1 MYFGFYDVEV
11 DDLEE
16 NAWMG
21 FDEPEKLKKLVEY
34 GYLYENRIKQLS
46 RDYRNCLGKYLN
58 NNNHIFDIPLINSFP
73 EGILKTPEIRQY
85 LEKAI
90 IYSSE
95 SDREKFFSNSMLSS
109 EIKDHLKDLLDA
121 GLAES
126 HPDSAIGD
134 REDESNADTH
144 CVVRDTDF
152 EKENWGRFNHREQR
166 CKLLIQGKNLQLM
179 LDNYKRH
186 LLEYMEKN
194 TNCNELLDTLPEK
207 MYALQEFKDKLKR
220 VIDRA
225 SDYERILLLY
235 KLVNLKYGEQR
246 YSQLGD
252 YDLIALFDPSDH
264 EGETIEFWP
273 VYLFLKCGLETDAER
288 KKGYF
293 MQAHYS
299 FKNVGE
305 AALKTWRGQEERPM
319 EALGLLF
326 PCCNELGDES
336 FQRFCDARLWVTEDD
351 VKFRCGTLDKTRHVY
366 CYGCRGKRKVLGL
379 DTWEKVFDGYNR
391 HWERKYKDEKIK
403 GCAHVRSLLH
413 DRFYLKNY
421 SIPPGKWTLFE
432 FMDILKIPFYEI
444 PGYTGKNRELY
455 VNKLASEFNWLYRIK
470 DRLQCRSCHEQ
481 MRFDFEYSKK
491 GENVPDNSDLS
502 GKSLF
507 AAYMTT
513 RGHCTHQ
520 EEPHDI
526 DVYLNHCID
535 CHGIIDSRY
544 CTIFDGKHYL
554 CRRCGSGHPAN
565 TVPGT
570 ICPYCGSNR
579 MVFSGYRT
587 FKCLNC
593 SHKIKVEYNSFKKYY
608 LNIQEGDLA
617 SSCAYSTGSFTYR
630 KNCKDVGVINCDIG
644 ISLREIVA
652 DPIEERKLK
661 NLSFDD

>member
-11 DDLEE
+11 EDLEE
-16 NAWMG
+16 NTWMG
-21 FDEPEKLKKLVEY
+21 FDEPVKLQKLVDY
-34 GYLYENRIKQLS
+34 GKLYENRIKQLS
-46 RDYRNCLGKYLN
+46 ANYLNCLGNYLK
-58 NNNHIFDIPLINSFP
+58 NNNHNFDIPLINSFP
-73 EGILKTPEIRQY
+73 EGILKVAEIRQY
-85 LEKAI
+85 LKEAV
-90 IYSSE
+90 IYSVE
-95 SDREKFFSNSMLSS
+95 SDREKSFSNSILSS
-109 EIKDHLKDLLDA
+109 EIKERLKDLLD
-121 GLAES
+121 GDLAES
-126 HPDSAIGD
+126 HLNTAIGD
-134 REDESNADTH
+134 REDESNADTY

-152 EKENWGRFNHREQR
+152 EKENWGRFNRQEQR
-166 CKLLIQGKNLQLM
+166 CKLLIQGKNMQLM

-186 LLEYMEKN
+186 LLEYMETN
-194 TNCNELLDTLPEK
+194 TNCNELLDTLPKK
-207 MYALQEFKDKLKR
+207 MYSSQEFKDKLKR

-235 KLVNLKYGEQR
+235 KLVNLKFGEQR
-246 YSQLGD
+246 YSKLDD

-273 VYLFLKCGLETDAER
+273 VYLFLKCGLETNAER
-288 KKGYF
+288 KKDYF

-326 PCCNELGDES
+326 PFCNELGDES
-336 FQRFCDARLWVTEDD
+336 FQKFCDARLWVTEDD
-351 VKFRCGTLDKTRHVY
+351 KKYHCGTLDKTRHVY
-366 CYGCRGKRKVLGL
+366 CYGCRGRRNVLGL
-379 DTWEKVFDGYNR
+379 DTWEKVFIGYSRSGNR
-391 HWERKYKDEKIK
+391 KERDEEIK

-413 DRFYLKNY
+413 DRFYLRKY
-421 SIPPGKWTLFE
+421 SVPPEKWTLLE
-432 FMDILKIPFYEI
+432 FMDMLKIPFYEI

-455 VNKLASEFNWLYRIK
+455 INKLASEFNWLFRIK

-491 GENVPDNSDLS
+491 GENVPAGSDLS
-502 GKSLF
+502 EKSLF

-526 DVYLNHCID
+526 DVYLNHCIG

-570 ICPYCGSNR
+570 ICPYCGSNK
-579 MVFSGYRT
+579 MMFIGYRT

-593 SHKIKVEYNSFKKYY
+593 SHKIKVEYNPFEKYY
-608 LNIQEGDLA
+608 KNIQEGDLA
-617 SSCAYSTGSFTYR
+617 SSCAHSTGLFTYR
-630 KNCKDVGVINCDIG
+630 KNCKDISVINCDIG
-644 ISLREIVA
+644 ISLREIIA
-652 DPIEERKLK
+652 DPIEE
-661 NLSFDD
+661 